1 MLCLSGLELYSRWV
15 PLLFHLSRKKLAVAE
30 RLFSLIRS
38 WRQALVAV
46 AVVHGEVRWPLWRG
60 FNKMS
65 M

>member
-1 MLCLSGLELYSRWV
+1 MFKWSWTIFSLGAPAFSSFAE
-15 PLLFHLSRKKLAVAE
+15 KLAVAE

-38 WRQALVAV
+38 WKQALVAV